1 MATLQVRSAT
11 IACFALLSTVPLWA
25 APQQNSRPR
34 PDPNALIRKVIDNE
48 LQSSSAAH
56 MHFMFRGV
64 KTTDKGSV
72 TRVYIETREGTAGM
86 IVAYDGKPLTPEQRK
101 DEEGRVQRFIS
112 DPDEL
117 KKKRKQEEEDDART
131 QRIVRALPSAFIFQ
145 DAGDQPA
152 SPGIGAPGSTLVKL
166 SFHPNPKYD
175 PPSRIEQVLTGMEGY
190 VLVDPDKYRI
200 AFIDGTL
207 FREVSFGWGIL
218 GHLNRGG
225 HFIVGQ
231 QMAANGNWEVSRMSL
246 DLTGRILL
254 AKKLVIKSEE
264 LFSDFRPVPLDLSF
278 AQAFEMLKK
287 EQATVAEN
295 TGGPKTHIK

>member
-1 MATLQVRSAT
+1 MGTRQIRSAK
-11 IACFALLSTVPLWA
+11 IACFALLAALPPWA
-25 APQQNSRPR
+25 APQQASPPR
-34 PDPNALIRKVIDNE
+34 PDPNTLIRRVIDNE
-48 LQSSSAAH
+48 LQTSSAAH
-56 MHFMFRGV
+56 VHFMFRGV
-64 KTTDKGSV
+64 KTTDKGSA

-86 IVAYDGKPLTPEQRK
+86 IVAYDGKPLTPDQRK
-101 DEEGRVQRFIS
+101 AEEARVQRFVN

-145 DAGDQPA
+145 YAGEQPA
-152 SPGIGAPGSTLVKL
+152 SAGVGAPGSTLVKL
-166 SFHPNPKYD
+166 NFHPNPKYD
-175 PPSRIEQVLTGMEGY
+175 PPSHVEQVLPGMEGY
-190 VLVDPDKYRI
+190 VLVDPERNRI

-207 FREVSFGWGIL
+207 FRDVSFGWGIL
-218 GHLNRGG
+218 GHLNKGG

-231 QMAANGNWEVSRMSL
+231 QMAGNGNWEVSRMSL
-246 DLTGRILL
+246 DITGRILL

-264 LFSDFRPVPLDLSF
+264 VFSDFRPVPLDLSF

-295 TGGPKTHIK
+295 PNAVQADLK